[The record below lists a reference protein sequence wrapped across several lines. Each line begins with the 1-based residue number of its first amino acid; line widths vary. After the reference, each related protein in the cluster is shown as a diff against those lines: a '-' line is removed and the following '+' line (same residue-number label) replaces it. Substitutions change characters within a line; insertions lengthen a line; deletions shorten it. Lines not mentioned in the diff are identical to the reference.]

1 MQCAYTPLL
10 AHTHAVCVHT
20 LRTCST
26 RRVHTLRAHTY
37 RVHTLR
43 AHTRSAH
50 KHTEHTYTQ
59 CIHTYGVHTHSAH
72 TFAERTHAQFAHAI
86 TCTLPS
92 GARVCVCL
100 GTRPPM
106 AYCVH
111 ACTPPTRTGT
121 HTQHAAHPTLHV
133 RAHTHTHTH
142 TLLHTPSPSLQ
153 APGVHTGTPTRA
165 VFCTHALTPS
175 VRIPQFACTTQP
187 CVPRVAGHCCHRSHV
202 ARPLVHCNLV
212 LQLTTLPLPIN
223 SNG

>member
-1 MQCAYTPLL
+1 MQCAYTHYAHAVHVECTHC
-10 AHTHAVCVHT
+10 AHTRTECTHCAHIHAVHT
-20 LRTCST
+20 NTLST
-26 RRVHTLRAHTY
+26 
-37 RVHTLR
+37 
-43 AHTRSAH
+43 HTRSAYT
-50 KHTEHTYTQ
+50 HTECTHTV
-59 CIHTYGVHTHSAH
+59 HTRSQSAHTHSLHMPSPAH
-72 TFAERTHAQFAHAI
+72 S
-86 TCTLPS
+86 LP
-92 GARVCVCL
+92 GPVCVCAWARAHPWHIVC
-100 GTRPPM
+100 TR
-106 AYCVH
+106 AH
-111 ACTPPTRTGT
+111 PPTRTGT

-165 VFCTHALTPS
+165 VFCTHALIPS